1 MLKQLGKYE
10 VIEELGKGA
19 MGIVYKAYD
28 PLMARYVALK
38 TMSYT
43 NASDP
48 EFKKRF
54 YKEAQAPGRLHH
66 DNIVIIYELNE
77 DQGIPFIAMEYLE
90 GSDLQRLI
98 HSDHIFTLR
107 KIIDIMVQVCEGL
120 QFAHLNGIIHRDVKP
135 ANIFLIKNTKVKIV
149 DFGIAHISQS
159 SLMTRTGV
167 MLGTPSY
174 MSPEQVRCE
183 PLSGAS
189 DQFSVGVIL
198 YELFTGHRPFEG
210 ETYTNILYK
219 ILHEEPAAVRDF
231 YPTCPP
237 ELEALVIKTLAK
249 TPADRFLDLASVARR
264 LRKIEAELDQDMTME
279 PTLQLTRSPQ
289 VTAGKSIKLEMIQR
303 YVREGKYDQA
313 LRILEKLRS
322 SGESPEILEALQ
334 QDIQSKQQLGRLEE
348 LVNEGSEFYQD
359 DHYELALEC
368 FNEALAI
375 DPGNERVLEWVR
387 KTHQKE
393 AEQRVRHSIQQYL
406 EKGNRLIE
414 EGNHPEALRVLGE
427 ALKLNPAAAEVAE
440 KIKQVQRLQEQ
451 HQKETQ
457 CHTLCQMAS
466 QILEEGKEDEA
477 LQGCQQAREILPSY
491 PQAMHLRQH
500 IEQQRREET
509 IRLALQE
516 LEALFLKKKF
526 DQALTLAG
534 DTIQKVGLD
543 DRLQGLITRIE
554 STRRRRVIVPLALSA
569 LVLLVVIA
577 IFVLRPGGEVKPPP
591 PPPGFLVLDI
601 RPQATLVGV
610 VDAATGKAVTL
621 ADQELPLRLALPP
634 GRYTVSY
641 RNDALL
647 KEPAAIE
654 VRIASGKTELVSR
667 KLPGFNT
674 PDAVQSILGKEPQP

>member
-38 TMSYT
+38 TMSCT

-66 DNIVIIYELNE
+66 DNIVTIYELNE
-77 DQGIPFIAMEYLE
+77 DQGIPYIAMEYLE

-120 QFAHLNGIIHRDVKP
+120 QFAHQGGIIHRDVKP

-189 DQFSVGVIL
+189 DQFSVGVLL

-210 ETYTNILYK
+210 DTYTNILYK
-219 ILHEEPAAVRDF
+219 ILHEEPAAVHDF

-237 ELEALVIKTLAK
+237 ELEALVLKTLSK
-249 TPADRFLDLASVARR
+249 IPTDRFLDLASVARR

-289 VTAGKSIKLEMIQR
+289 VTAGKSIKLDMIQR

-334 QDIQSKQQLGRLEE
+334 EEIQDKQRLGRIEE
-348 LVNEGSEFYQD
+348 LVGEGSEFYQD
-359 DHYELALEC
+359 GHYELALEC

-375 DPGNERVLEWVR
+375 DPGNARVLEWVR

-393 AEQRVRHSIQQYL
+393 TEQRVRHSINQYL
-406 EKGNRLIE
+406 EKGSRLME
-414 EGNHPEALRVLGE
+414 EGNLQEALRVLGE
-427 ALKLNPAAAEVAE
+427 ALKLNPASAEVAD
-440 KIKQVQRLQEQ
+440 KIKQVQHLLEQ
-451 HQKETQ
+451 KDKETQ
-457 CHTLCQMAS
+457 CHTLCQQAH
-466 QILEEGKEDEA
+466 QILEAGKQDEA
-477 LQGCQQAREILPSY
+477 LQVCQQALEILPSY
-491 PQAMHLRQH
+491 PQAVHLAQH
-500 IEQQRREET
+500 IEKQRREET
-509 IRLALQE
+509 IQIALRE
-516 LEALFLKKKF
+516 LEALFLKKKY

-534 DTIQKVGLD
+534 DTIQKVGAD
-543 DRLQGLITRIE
+543 DRLRGLVTRIE
-554 STRRRRVIVPLALSA
+554 SSRRRKVLLPAILAVLALLA
-569 LVLLVVIA
+569 VVVILVLW
-577 IFVLRPGGEVKPPP
+577 PGGEVKPPP

-601 RPQATLVGV
+601 RPAATLAGV
-610 VDAATGKAVTL
+610 VDADTGKAVSL
-621 ADQELPLRLALPP
+621 SDKELPLRLELPP
-634 GRYTVSY
+634 GRYTVTY
-641 RNDALL
+641 RNDSLL
-647 KEPAAIE
+647 KEPAHEPVQIQ
-654 VRIASGKTELVSR
+654 SGKTVTINR
-667 KLPGFNT
+667 KLPGFSAA
-674 PDAVQSILGKEPQP
+674 DAVQSILDQEKQP